1 VGTATAVL
9 VSLGGAA
16 AAAGGLWTS
25 PWAEHPI
32 TSITYTLPSGT
43 TCAQRIGDLHIA
55 DPRAQALIRDWL
67 ASAPLD
73 DLIDVPSALAQ
84 IRSEPD
90 TWTRNDGQAVPV
102 GYGTRHYD
110 PDYEYDTAVWQA
122 ISTAISA
129 KLTDTGFT
137 RYLDTTWSAETHCTG
152 VRPDPEVPTWLK

>member
-1 VGTATAVL
+1 MGTATAVL

-16 AAAGGLWTS
+16 AAAGGLWTA
-25 PWAEHPI
+25 PWAQHPI

-110 PDYEYDTAVWQA
+110 PDYEYDSAVWRA

-129 KLTDTGFT
+129 KLTDAGFT